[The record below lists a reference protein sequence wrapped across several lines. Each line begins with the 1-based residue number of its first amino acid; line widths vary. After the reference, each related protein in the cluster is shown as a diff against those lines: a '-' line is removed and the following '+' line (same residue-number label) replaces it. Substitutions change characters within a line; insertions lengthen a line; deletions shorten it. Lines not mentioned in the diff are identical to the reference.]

1 MLILLCLAC
10 GKGRI
15 MDLKNIF
22 NLHGKTVLVTGGAGH
37 LGSAMSE
44 IVAAYGANLYILG
57 NNAKKNADLAKK
69 LKKSY
74 GLSICESMAFNIDS
88 DEIVAEV
95 FRDIFIKTGSIDV
108 LINNAAYS
116 SLRQLHECTTEE
128 WEKGIDGT
136 INGVYRAT
144 RCALS
149 YMMKQNSGNIINI
162 ASMYGMVAPDM
173 EIYGDSG
180 QNNPASYGAGKAAI
194 IQLTKYIAAVYAN
207 NGIRANSV
215 SPGAF
220 PNKVVQSDVRFI
232 SELCR
237 KNPMHRIGT
246 PSDLQGI
253 ILYLASDASAYTN
266 GQNIAVD
273 GGWTAW

>member
-1 MLILLCLAC
+1 
-10 GKGRI
+10 
-15 MDLKNIF
+15 MDFKNIF
-22 NLHGKTVLVTGGAGH
+22 SLHGKTVVVTGGAGY

-57 NNAKKNADLAKK
+57 NNVKKNASLATK
-69 LKKSY
+69 LKKIY
-74 GLSICESMAFNIDS
+74 DLSICESVIFNIDN
-88 DEIVAEV
+88 DEIVAEA
-95 FRDIFIKTGSIDV
+95 FRNIVAKTGKIDV

-116 SLRQLHECTTEE
+116 SSRPLHECTTEE
-128 WEKGIDGT
+128 WEKGINGT
-136 INGVYRAT
+136 INGVYRVT

-149 YMMKQNSGNIINI
+149 YMLKQNSGNIINI

-173 EIYGDSG
+173 GIYGDSG

-194 IQLTKYIAAVYAN
+194 IQLTRYIAAVYAK

-220 PNKVVQSDVRFI
+220 PNKVVQGDTRFI

-237 KNPMHRIGT
+237 KNPMHRIGK
-246 PSDLQGI
+246 PDDLQGI
-253 ILYLASDASAYTN
+253 ILYLASDASGYTN